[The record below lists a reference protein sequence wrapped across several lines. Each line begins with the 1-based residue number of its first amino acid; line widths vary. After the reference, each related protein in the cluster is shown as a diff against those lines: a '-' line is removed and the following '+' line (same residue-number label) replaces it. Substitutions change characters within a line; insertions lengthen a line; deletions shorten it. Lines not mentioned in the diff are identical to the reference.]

1 VVKRIIKRD
10 VARAKGLQVGFL
22 ALDKKGKFGAYA
34 IHKGFTFSVKSAGMD
49 KVFENGIISNKE
61 GKINHEDSE
70 SQSNTTH
77 SL

>member
-22 ALDKKGKFGAYA
+22 ALDKKRRFGAYA
-34 IHKGFTFSVKSAGMD
+34 IHKGFTFSVKAPAWT
-49 KVFENGIISNKE
+49 KCLKPEVISNKK